1 MTEPAR
7 DWPWPNTLPAGGAV
21 LQARRRCVDQQC
33 ASGRARKLTPPQ
45 WRCYI
50 DHSKT
55 KPTVEGS
62 MGRISGFQ
70 QFLQILTVPD
80 NVPIIAMMIL
90 VMFFTYIAL
99 MQARRNDQLIEH
111 GHRERIIDEMRK

>member
-1 MTEPAR
+1 MAEYFAR
-7 DWPWPNTLPAGGAV
+7 W
-21 LQARRRCVDQQC
+21 RRRA
-33 ASGRARKLTPPQ
+33 ASAPQMRRSAGRIRPSRKLTPPQ

-55 KPTVEGS
+55 KPTVEDS

-99 MQARRNDQLIEH
+99 KQARRNDQLIEH